1 MISIIEKEYM
11 ETVIRMGKR
20 LQRHEIDWEQR
31 RYEIAKD
38 CLSSLMPEVTRGVH
52 DMVVGVRKGIMDQS
66 TYDECVKEMTDGAI
80 DIALGMADAL
90 AARLQ
95 EPKKKSE
102 PKTEPKSE
110 PEKK

>member
-38 CLSSLMPEVTRGVH
+38 M
-52 DMVVGVRKGIMDQS
+52 MVVIMQNPDITVGVACEPEPREDVPDTLARVS
-66 TYDECVKEMTDGAI
+66 LTF
-80 DIALGMADAL
+80 ADAL
-90 AARLQ
+90 VARLQ

-102 PKTEPKSE
+102 PTSEPKSE